1 MHQSE
6 SRSDEKATI
15 RAHRAMRTGSERER
29 HISQHESYEHCKQAS
44 HESQVA
50 GCLLLRVA
58 PIRHPARLRVSSAG
72 VCQNKSEC
80 GLCNFS
86 LMWWSVRALCRNLP
100 SLVFTA
106 IKNTLI
112 KTMFDLGWVC
122 YVVFMSRCLRSSKFF
137 MNLMREKELKL
148 AFFFS
153 FPQTLSPRD
162 MDAVRVEDGWKV
174 GVVDS
179 S

>member
-153 FPQTLSPRD
+153 FPRRFLHEIWMQF
-162 MDAVRVEDGWKV
+162 E
-174 GVVDS
+174 
-179 S
+179 

>member
-1 MHQSE
+1 MVTDKLDEQIGGNGMHQSE

-80 GLCNFS
+80 GPCNFS

-122 YVVFMSRCLRSSKFF
+122 YVVFLFMSRCLRSGS
-137 MNLMREKELKL
+137 
-148 AFFFS
+148 
-153 FPQTLSPRD
+153 
-162 MDAVRVEDGWKV
+162 
-174 GVVDS
+174 GVNVYLTNS
-179 S
+179 SWI